1 MEYAHKEGVMAK
13 SYQRVVA
20 NLVESYGGWSRIEA
34 CLADGRMTDKLFPY
48 HNLFSPI
55 HVNSI
60 KLKNRIVMGP
70 MGNVGMPD
78 ETGRP
83 SNKMIQY
90 FVERA
95 KGGVGLITSG
105 LVLASN
111 NVEASVTEL
120 GNLSLL
126 PRIDR
131 SRTVFP
137 GWRVLAESVHAY
149 GAKFFIQI
157 SPGLGRVASPECLIK
172 KLRLPVSASWNPNF
186 YMPAVPC
193 RPLRDGECLKI
204 IKNAGQAAANAKALL
219 IDGVYLHGHEGYLL
233 EQMVNPAFNRRKLGR
248 FANWQTF
255 GIELVKHIRER
266 VGEYYPIMYRID
278 LSLALNETYGK
289 RMAEVSSLKK
299 FRKERIVEMT
309 LDYMANLV
317 KAGVD
322 MFDVDLGCYDN
333 WWLPHPPASMP
344 PGCYLP
350 IAKLVKDYLAEKK
363 IKSNAGLPVPVVAV
377 GKLGY
382 PDLAERALREGMCD
396 MIMLAR
402 PLLAD
407 PEWPSK
413 AYAGK
418 TSEICPCIGDQEA
431 CLNEFIEGGHLQCAV
446 NPRTGFEDVLCAE
459 LTPTSKPKKVAVV
472 GAGPAGVL
480 CACTAAERG
489 HEVTLFEK
497 LDKVGGQLILGSVPQ
512 FKYDVANYLQYLR
525 NLLEKTA
532 QSYKLKL
539 RLHTEATP
547 ELLKGENC
555 DAVVTCT
562 GGQPIK
568 LAVEGIDLP
577 HVVQAVDLL
586 RDGSLSTKAQK
597 VMVIGGGSVGCEVA
611 YMLAYEMGNQVT
623 IVEMLPY
630 FMKGDCTANRGHLI
644 HYLEKA
650 GVRLLNCAMLKS
662 VGRGSVKILKNVSS
676 TVPDPYNTWSPI
688 LPENVKNPLAK
699 KIKVEE
705 QEIELETDLVVLAV
719 GLKADDRLYEACIKE
734 RVAPGIRNI
743 GDSFCVGRV
752 FEATKAGYAVG
763 STL

>member
-1 MEYAHKEGVMAK
+1 MENKT
-13 SYQRVVA
+13 QRIISE
-20 NLVESYGGWSRIEA
+20 LVESFGDWFLNEEG
-34 CLADGRMTDKLFPY
+34 LADGRMTDKLFPY
-48 HNLFSPI
+48 HQLFSPI
-55 HVNSI
+55 EVNSI
-60 KLKNRIVMGP
+60 KIKNRILMGP
-70 MGNVGMPD
+70 MGNVGLCD

-105 LVLASN
+105 LVLVSY

-120 GNLSLL
+120 GDLSLL

-149 GAKFFIQI
+149 GAKFFIQL

-204 IKNAGQAAANAKALL
+204 IKNAGQATADAKALL

-248 FANWQTF
+248 FANWQAF

-266 VGEYYPIMYRID
+266 VGEHYPIMYRID

-299 FRKERIVEMT
+299 FRKERTVEMT

-333 WWLPHPPASMP
+333 WWLPHPPAPMP

-350 IAKLVKDYLAEKK
+350 VSKLVKDYLAEKK
-363 IKSNAGLPVPVVAV
+363 IKSNVGLPVPVVAV

-396 MIMLAR
+396 MVMLAR

-407 PEWPSK
+407 PEWPNK
-413 AYAGK
+413 TYAGK
-418 TSEICPCIGDQEA
+418 VSEICPCIGDQEA
-431 CLNEFIEGGHLQCAV
+431 CLNEFIEGGHPQCAV
-446 NPRTGFEDVLCAE
+446 NPRTGFEDVLCVE
-459 LTPTSKPKKVAVV
+459 LAPVSKPKKVAVV
-472 GAGPAGVL
+472 GAGPAGIV
-480 CACTAAERG
+480 CACTAAKRG
-489 HEVTLFEK
+489 HQVMLFEK
-497 LDKVGGQLILGSVPQ
+497 QDKVGGELIPGSTPQ

-532 QSYKLKL
+532 KNYKLKL

-547 ELLKGENC
+547 ELLKSDKF

-568 LAVEGIDLP
+568 LAIQGIDLP
-577 HVVQAVDLL
+577 HVMQAVNLL
-586 RDGSLSTKAQK
+586 RHTSMAAKTKK
-597 VMVIGGGSVGCEVA
+597 VVVIGGGSVGCELA
-611 YMLAYEMGNQVT
+611 YMLAYEMKKQVT

-630 FMKGDCTANRGHLI
+630 FMKGVCTANRGHLI

-650 GVRLLNCAMLKS
+650 GVNLLNCARLQS
-662 VGRGSVKILKNVSS
+662 VDRKTIKIRHNVSP

-699 KIKVEE
+699 RIKVEE
-705 QEIELETDLVVLAV
+705 QEVELEADLVVLAV
-719 GLKADDRLYEACIKE
+719 GLKADDRLYDGCVKE
-734 RVAPGIRNI
+734 RVAPEIHNI
-743 GDSFCVGRV
+743 GDSFSVGRI
-752 FEATKAGYAVG
+752 FEATKAGYAIG
-763 STL
+763 RML

>member
-1 MEYAHKEGVMAK
+1 MENKT
-13 SYQRVVA
+13 QRIISE
-20 NLVESYGGWSRIEA
+20 LVESFGDWFLNEEG
-34 CLADGRMTDKLFPY
+34 LADGRMTDKLFPY
-48 HNLFSPI
+48 HQLFSPI
-55 HVNSI
+55 EVNSI
-60 KLKNRIVMGP
+60 KIKNRILMGP
-70 MGNVGMPD
+70 MGNVGLCD

-105 LVLASN
+105 LVLVSY

-120 GNLSLL
+120 GDLSLL

-149 GAKFFIQI
+149 GAKFFIQL

-204 IKNAGQAAANAKALL
+204 IKNAGQAAADAKALL

-248 FANWQTF
+248 FANWQAF

-266 VGEYYPIMYRID
+266 VGEHYPIMYRID

-299 FRKERIVEMT
+299 FRKERTVEMT

-333 WWLPHPPASMP
+333 WWLPHPPAPMP

-350 IAKLVKDYLAEKK
+350 IAKLVKDYFARQG
-363 IKSNAGLPVPVVAV
+363 IKSNRGLPVPVVAV

-396 MIMLAR
+396 MVMLAR

-407 PEWPSK
+407 PEWPNK
-413 AYAGK
+413 TYAGK
-418 TSEICPCIGDQEA
+418 VSEICPCIGDQEA
-431 CLNEFIEGGHLQCAV
+431 CLNEFIEGGHPQCAV
-446 NPRTGFEDVLCAE
+446 NPRTGFEDVLCVE
-459 LTPTSKPKKVAVV
+459 LAPVSKPKKVAVV
-472 GAGPAGVL
+472 GAGPAGIV
-480 CACTAAERG
+480 CACTAAKRG
-489 HEVTLFEK
+489 HQVMLFEK
-497 LDKVGGQLILGSVPQ
+497 QDKVGGELIPGSTPQ

-532 QSYKLKL
+532 KNYKLKL

-547 ELLKGENC
+547 ELLKSDKF

-568 LAVEGIDLP
+568 LAVDGIDLP
-577 HVVQAVDLL
+577 HVMQAVNLL
-586 RDGSLSTKAQK
+586 RHTSMAAKTKK
-597 VMVIGGGSVGCEVA
+597 VVVIGGGSVGCELA
-611 YMLAYEMGNQVT
+611 YMLAYEMKKQVT

-630 FMKGDCTANRGHLI
+630 FMKGVCTANRGHLI

-650 GVRLLNCAMLKS
+650 GVNLLNCARLQS
-662 VGRGSVKILKNVSS
+662 VDRKTIKIRHNVSP

-699 KIKVEE
+699 RIKVEE
-705 QEIELETDLVVLAV
+705 QEVELEADLVVLAV
-719 GLKADDRLYEACIKE
+719 GLKADDRLYDGCVKE
-734 RVAPGIRNI
+734 RVAPEIHNI
-743 GDSFCVGRV
+743 GDSFSVGRI
-752 FEATKAGYAVG
+752 FEATKAGYAIG
-763 STL
+763 RML

>member
-1 MEYAHKEGVMAK
+1 MENKT
-13 SYQRVVA
+13 QRIISE
-20 NLVESYGGWSRIEA
+20 LVESFGDWFLNEEG
-34 CLADGRMTDKLFPY
+34 LADGRMTDKLFPY
-48 HNLFSPI
+48 HQLFSPI
-55 HVNSI
+55 QVNSI
-60 KLKNRIVMGP
+60 KIKNRILMGP
-70 MGNVGMPD
+70 MGNVGLCD

-105 LVLASN
+105 LVLVSY

-120 GNLSLL
+120 GDLSLL

-149 GAKFFIQI
+149 GAKFFIQL

-204 IKNAGQAAANAKALL
+204 IRNAGQAAADAKALL

-248 FANWQTF
+248 FANWQAF

-266 VGEYYPIMYRID
+266 VGEHYPIMYRID

-299 FRKERIVEMT
+299 FRKERTVEMT

-333 WWLPHPPASMP
+333 WWLPHPPAPMP

-350 IAKLVKDYLAEKK
+350 IAKLVKDYFARQG
-363 IKSNAGLPVPVVAV
+363 IKSNRGLPVPVVAV

-396 MIMLAR
+396 MVMLAR

-407 PEWPSK
+407 PEWPNK
-413 AYAGK
+413 TYAGK
-418 TSEICPCIGDQEA
+418 VSEICPCIGDQEA
-431 CLNEFIEGGHLQCAV
+431 CLNEFIEGGHPQCAV
-446 NPRTGFEDVLCAE
+446 NPRTGFEDVLCVE
-459 LTPTSKPKKVAVV
+459 LAPVSKPKKVAVV
-472 GAGPAGVL
+472 GAGPAGIV
-480 CACTAAERG
+480 CACTAAKRG
-489 HEVTLFEK
+489 HQVMLFEK
-497 LDKVGGQLILGSVPQ
+497 QDKVGGELIPGSTPQ

-532 QSYKLKL
+532 KNYKLKL

-547 ELLKGENC
+547 ELLKSDKF

-568 LAVEGIDLP
+568 LAVDGIDLP
-577 HVVQAVDLL
+577 HVMQAVNLL
-586 RDGSLSTKAQK
+586 RHTSMAAKTKK
-597 VMVIGGGSVGCEVA
+597 VVVIGGGSVGCELA
-611 YMLAYEMGNQVT
+611 YMLAYEMKKQVT

-630 FMKGDCTANRGHLI
+630 FMKGVCTANRGHLI

-650 GVRLLNCAMLKS
+650 GVNLLNCARLQS
-662 VGRGSVKILKNVSS
+662 VDRKTIKIRHNVSP

-699 KIKVEE
+699 RIKVEE
-705 QEIELETDLVVLAV
+705 QEVELEADLVVLAV
-719 GLKADDRLYEACIKE
+719 GLKADDRLYDGCVKE
-734 RVAPGIRNI
+734 RVAPEIHNI
-743 GDSFCVGRV
+743 GDSFSVGRI
-752 FEATKAGYAVG
+752 FEATKAGYAIG
-763 STL
+763 RML